1 MGNNQDFTSIS
12 DDTVRDSINL
22 EPNNNLSFKE
32 KCYLCCYKII
42 KNKDKISLD
51 IDIQQPYNSYINCDN
66 NIKKEKD
73 NEESNNKVVN
83 SIKIN
88 KNNQNNYYYNQY
100 NNNSNNGSYL
110 YPINE
115 ESTISKRNSLKN
127 SKIYNSF
134 VNIDL
139 NNFYTTAFSDNNINI
154 NNSNSSLNNNDNLIL
169 KFYIYNNVIKIQKN
183 IKHFL
188 FNKINNNDININ
200 SKNKYKMIPISE
212 EEENEIN
219 LNMNNENE
227 NITFNYNNTN
237 NNNTSFQKSLVK
249 RGSSSSFYSM
259 SANFR
264 ADSIIDYVQ
273 IRGYFL
279 KKKKYYRY
287 KGKHNNLTKK
297 KEGFGIITW
306 EDGSI
311 LKAKFINSKIEN
323 FGKFFDFP
331 SNSKYVGEYIE
342 NIPNGYGIYVHD
354 NLKMEGYFEKNY
366 INNIGIEIWDD
377 DYYYQGNF
385 KKNEKNG
392 IGLYRWP
399 DGTIFSGEWKDNKI
413 NGCGIMRFSN
423 DNLYEGE
430 FKNGVI
436 NGFGIFKWK
445 SGESYIGNYLNEL
458 KEGFGIFIWKYEPIN
473 CYIGFYEKGK
483 PYGFGIRIINNSEK
497 KVFIKEGKRI
507 YNLEVWTIE
516 EYLKPEQLKYRNILT
531 MSLKNKIIFL
541 KKLKNHIDSIGD
553 IESLGANFDPKDYTR
568 TEENETKDIEI

>member
-1 MGNNQDFTSIS
+1 MGNNPEFPLKN
-12 DDTVRDSINL
+12 DDTVRDSINIDS
-22 EPNNNLSFKE
+22 NNNFSFKE
-32 KCYLCCYKII
+32 KCNLCCYKII

-51 IDIQQPYNSYINCDN
+51 IDIQQPYNSYKNYEKN
-66 NIKKEKD
+66 TKKETVTC
-73 NEESNNKVVN
+73 NNKVIK

-88 KNNQNNYYYNQY
+88 KNNHYYNYINKQNY
-100 NNNSNNGSYL
+100 NSNNGSYL

-115 ESTISKRNSLKN
+115 ESTISKRNSLRN
-127 SKIYNSF
+127 SIIYNNLS
-134 VNIDL
+134 NIDL
-139 NNFYTTAFSDNNINI
+139 NNFYTTSFSENNKNI
-154 NNSNSSLNNNDNLIL
+154 CNSNSSLNNNDNLIL
-169 KFYIYNNVIKIQKN
+169 KLYVLNNIIKIQKN
-183 IKHFL
+183 IRNFL
-188 FNKINNNDININ
+188 STNIKNKDYNIN
-200 SKNKYKMIPISE
+200 SKNKYKMFRISE

-219 LNMNNENE
+219 LYMNNENE
-227 NITFNYNNTN
+227 NVTFNYNNSN
-237 NNNTSFQKSLVK
+237 NNNSSFQKSLVK

-287 KGKHNNLTKK
+287 KGKHNNINKK
-297 KEGFGIITW
+297 KEGFGIISW

-331 SNSKYVGEYIE
+331 SNSKFVGEYFD
-342 NIPNGYGIYVHD
+342 NIPNGYGIFVHE

-377 DYYYQGNF
+377 DYYFQGNF

-413 NGCGIMRFSN
+413 NGNGIMRFSN

-445 SGESYIGNYLNEL
+445 SGESYIGNYINEL
-458 KEGFGIFIWKYEPIN
+458 KDGFGIFIWKFEPIN
-473 CYIGFYEKGK
+473 CFIGFYEKGK
-483 PYGFGIRIINNSEK
+483 PIGFGIRILNNTEK
-497 KVFIKEGKRI
+497 KVFVKEGKKI
-507 YNLEVWTIE
+507 YNLEVWDID
-516 EYLKPEQLKYRNILT
+516 EYLKSEQLKYKNFLT
-531 MSLKNKIIFL
+531 MSLKNKICFL
-541 KKLKNHIDSIGD
+541 KKLKNLLETIGD
-553 IESLGANFDPKDYTR
+553 IESLGPNYDPKDYTK

>member
-1 MGNNQDFTSIS
+1 MGNNQEFSS
-12 DDTVRDSINL
+12 KNDDTVRDSINL
-22 EPNNNLSFKE
+22 DSNNNYSFKE
-32 KCYLCCYKII
+32 KCNLCCYKII
-42 KNKDKISLD
+42 KTKDKTSLD
-51 IDIQQPYNSYINCDN
+51 IDTQQPYNSYINYDN
-66 NIKKEKD
+66 NNLKKE
-73 NEESNNKVVN
+73 NENSESKVIK

-88 KNNQNNYYYNQY
+88 KYNHNYNYINKH

-115 ESTISKRNSLKN
+115 ESTISRRNSLKN
-127 SKIYNSF
+127 SIRHNKLS
-134 VNIDL
+134 NIDL
-139 NNFYTTAFSDNNINI
+139 NKFNISSYNENNINI
-154 NNSNSSLNNNDNLIL
+154 YNSNSSLNNEDNLTL
-169 KFYIYNNVIKIQKN
+169 KFYIYNNIIKIQKN
-183 IKHFL
+183 IKNFL
-188 FNKINNNDININ
+188 FNKTKNKGNNNN
-200 SKNKYKMIPISE
+200 SKIKYKMFRISE

-227 NITFNYNNTN
+227 NETYNYNNTN
-237 NNNTSFQKSLVK
+237 NNNSSFHKSLVK

-264 ADSIIDYVQ
+264 GDTIIDYVQ

-287 KGKHNNLTKK
+287 KGKHNNINKK

-311 LKAKFINSKIEN
+311 LKAKFLNSKIVN

-331 SNSKYVGEYIE
+331 SNSKFAGEYLD
-342 NIPNGYGIYVHD
+342 NIPNGYGIFVHD

-377 DYYYQGNF
+377 DYYFQGNF

-413 NGCGIMRFSN
+413 NGYGIMRFSN
-423 DNLYEGE
+423 DNIYEGE
-430 FKNGVI
+430 FKNGVM

-445 SGESYIGNYLNEL
+445 SGELYIGNYLNEL
-458 KEGFGIFIWKYEPIN
+458 KDGFGIFIWNFEPIN
-473 CYIGFYEKGK
+473 CYIGFYENGK
-483 PYGFGIRIINNSEK
+483 PLGFGIRILNDSEK
-497 KVFIKEGKRI
+497 KVFVKEGKKI
-507 YNLEVWTIE
+507 YNFEVWDLN
-516 EYLKPEQLKYRNILT
+516 EYLKAEQLKYKNFLT
-531 MSLKNKIIFL
+531 MSFKNKICFL
-541 KKLKNHIDSIGD
+541 KKLKNHLESIGN
-553 IESLGANFDPKDYTR
+553 IESLGSNYDPKDYTK